1 MRPWIYPAICLLVPQ
16 LWAVLV
22 ARGFARRARQKEKAL
37 REKAAEAPRDFS
49 I

>member
-1 MRPWIYPAICLLVPQ
+1 VKGWIYPLLCLLVPQ

-22 ARGFARRARQKEKAL
+22 ARGFARRELRKQRAL
-37 REKAAEAPRDFS
+37 REKAASAPTDFS